1 MRTRDAPPIIA
12 PRSSEAFDPLRW
24 LWAVDA
30 VAPFLILTVSLTL
43 AREDQGSPARV
54 GTVLIGCVALLAFG
68 TAIAFF
74 RDISDAHATWPVAL
88 ALNAILLPL
97 VALHMQVERSAVNAP
112 VPVHLLTVAFTLTA
126 LFVAACTTIGIVLTT
141 AALSPQWAGVTVA
154 PIALLFAWLPVLALR
169 TTPDE
174 LFTAFVTGTVIAGI
188 GAGIAWLLPERR
200 RWFVIPIMLVI
211 GAAIAWREFTTT
223 PHHLPG
229 RLLFLADAGLAL
241 ATGAIALAS
250 PPLCR
255 WLRGH
260 STARIVVSSPPAP
273 LHRPQ
278 GRES

>member
-1 MRTRDAPPIIA
+1 MRTRDAPSVIV
-12 PRSSEAFDPLRW
+12 PRPPEALNPLRW

-30 VAPFLILTVSLTL
+30 VVPFLILTVALTL

-54 GTVLIGCVALLAFG
+54 GTVLIGCVALLAIG

-74 RDISDAHATWPVAL
+74 RDMSGAHATWPVAL

-126 LFVAACTTIGIVLTT
+126 LFVAACTAIGIVLTT
-141 AALSPQWAGVTVA
+141 AALTPQWAGVTVA
-154 PIALLFAWLPVLALR
+154 PIALLFGWLPVLALR

-174 LFTAFVTGTVIAGI
+174 LLIASVTSTVIAGI
-188 GAGIAWLLPERR
+188 SAGIAWLLPERR
-200 RWFVIPIMLVI
+200 RWFVIPIMLAV
-211 GAAIAWREFTTT
+211 GAVIAWRAFTTT

-229 RLLFLADAGLAL
+229 RWLFLADAGLAL
-241 ATGAIALAS
+241 VTGAIALAS
-250 PPLCR
+250 PPLSR
-255 WLRGH
+255 WLRSH

-278 GRES
+278 TEDR